1 MTVGQLIEALEKF
14 DKDLHIVL
22 MVEAMPTG
30 GSLSS
35 ADNIDPENIFVN
47 TDENIVIRAVE

>member
-1 MTVGQLIEALEKF
+1 MTVGQLIETLERF

-47 TDENIVIRAVE
+47 TDENLVIRAVE